1 MLLPTWALPAF
12 ALPARSLPAMNAML
26 YLPNR
31 DEPVAVLD
39 DVKLIEFNDNH
50 TASPTR
56 AYYKTR
62 KLNAGRLMLELHRD
76 ERLQMH
82 LQDGRVATVLLQH
95 NSLDMEGNYVGV
107 LRVAAWQ
114 AGSAQGAGSTA
125 GVVKAGA

>member
-1 MLLPTWALPAF
+1 
-12 ALPARSLPAMNAML
+12 MNAML

-39 DVKLIEFNDNH
+39 DVKVIEFNDNH

-56 AYYKTR
+56 VYYKTR

-76 ERLQMH
+76 ERLQLH
-82 LQDGRVATVLLQH
+82 LQDGRTATVLLQH

-107 LRVAAWQ
+107 LRVAAWHT
-114 AGSAQGAGSTA
+114 AVVQGVVSVASTA
-125 GVVKAGA
+125 SVVKPGA